1 MNETDRDHG
10 YPFIEE
16 WLQRQS
22 EPLPESSI
30 DWSTFCPSAKE
41 RLPERTKETLFD
53 RKETVKSSETER
65 RVNPESCT

>member
-1 MNETDRDHG
+1 MSETDKSDG
-10 YPFIEE
+10 YPFLDD
-16 WLQRQS
+16 WLRRQS

-30 DWSTFCPSAKE
+30 DWSKFRPSAKE
-41 RLPERTKETLFD
+41 RTPKLTKETLFE